1 MKPSFEKNSLV
12 TNPPRV
18 GVASLILRGGR
29 VLLVQR
35 KHSHGAGS
43 WSTPGGHLEHGETPE
58 ACAIRE
64 TREEVGLEVTAVR
77 FLAVTND
84 IFDTEGK
91 HYITIWMEAVC
102 ERGEP
107 RIAAEDEVAAL
118 GWFAWDALP
127 APLFIP
133 FENLLHCRSYPADAI
148 ERVKRSPQQP

>member
-91 HYITIWMEAVC
+91 HYITIWMQAVC

-118 GWFAWDALP
+118 AGSTGMRPALCHSVEIYCTDAVTRRMP
-127 APLFIP
+127 MSGCSA
-133 FENLLHCRSYPADAI
+133 
-148 ERVKRSPQQP
+148 PQQP